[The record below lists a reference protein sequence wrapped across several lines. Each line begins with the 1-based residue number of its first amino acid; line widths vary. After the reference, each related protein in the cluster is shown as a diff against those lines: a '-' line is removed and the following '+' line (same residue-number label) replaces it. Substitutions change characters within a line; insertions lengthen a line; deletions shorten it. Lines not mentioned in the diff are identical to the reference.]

1 MFTFSEIPTSSYLC
15 LAQLVLLFVS
25 LSQLSVKRQLHIL
38 RGRIQLCMME
48 KITWHS
54 NSKSIDDSI
63 HLKFDA
69 PKKPWLRFLKS
80 DPGRRENKDRLP
92 TYVFEGNPLRP
103 IQPLHG
109 LHVADDH
116 HSQSQDASIS
126 QIDADRLKFKRALKK
141 VADLRDGLYGK
152 RLKLK
157 EKRNELRQ
165 ELSILSEADAKFMKA
180 VRQYCSKNQVLEEDF
195 EEKYYTDM
203 EQQRDVV
210 GSLQYDYDQEED
222 EHDVAENELV
232 GEEEK
237 LSIMVS
243 KFLDQGNDEE
253 ALQSNA
259 SSGRHLLP
267 QETIYPPKTDKEV
280 AIEEY
285 QSRQGDARIM
295 QERLADLLAE
305 EDVRRSFAKKREN
318 VGWGFVESEGD
329 FAEEFNK
336 QFREIESELGIIEAD
351 VKRLKDDLIQSGYLE
366 SEPASTIQPASLFSL
381 PPIQPPP
388 RIQAQSPVQ
397 VGRNRA
403 KSDSIAPLVV
413 REISTARVRESR
425 VSQWILVT
433 FGSYRVEQSQQN
445 AILRDLEVE
454 AIGGELL
461 DEKKWT
467 RTARL
472 VFDRL
477 KKHNELDDESRSSWD
492 EIGQQDLLSYSPD
505 KRASQP
511 GDYVFLK
518 GMLEVEQAVNRLE
531 EQFPDKAERNDHTV
545 PYGPSALRMDLHLE
559 YESRSC

>member
-1 MFTFSEIPTSSYLC
+1 MND
-15 LAQLVLLFVS
+15 
-25 LSQLSVKRQLHIL
+25 
-38 RGRIQLCMME
+38 G
-48 KITWHS
+48 ITWHF
-54 NSKSIDDSI
+54 NSKSIDDSM
-63 HLKFDA
+63 HLKFNA
-69 PKKPWLRFLKS
+69 PIEPWLRLLKS
-80 DPGRRENKDRLP
+80 DPGRLENRDWLP
-92 TYVFEGNPLRP
+92 TYMFEGNPLQH
-103 IQPLHG
+103 IQPLH
-109 LHVADDH
+109 LHSADDH
-116 HSQSQDASIS
+116 HSQSQEASIS
-126 QIDADRLKFKRALKK
+126 EIDADRLKLKRLLKK

-157 EKRNELRQ
+157 ERRNELRQ

-180 VRQYCSKNQVLEEDF
+180 VRQYCSRNHVLEGDF

-210 GSLQYDYDQEED
+210 GSLQYDYDQEEE

-232 GEEEK
+232 VEEEE

-253 ALQSNA
+253 ALRSNS

-267 QETIYPPKTDKEV
+267 QEPTYPPPKTDKEA

-305 EDVRRSFAKKREN
+305 QDLRRTFAEKREN
-318 VGWGFVESEGD
+318 LGWGFVESEED
-329 FAEEFNK
+329 FAQEFNY
-336 QFREIESELGIIEAD
+336 QFREIESELGIIQAD
-351 VKRLKDDLIQSGYLE
+351 VKRLKDGLVQSGYLE
-366 SEPASTIQPASLFSL
+366 SEPASTIQPASLFSR

-388 RIQAQSPVQ
+388 RIQAQGPVQ

-403 KSDSIAPLVV
+403 KSDSIAPLIEK
-413 REISTARVRESR
+413 EISTARVRERR

-433 FGSYRVEQSQQN
+433 FGSSPVEQSQQS

-454 AIGGELL
+454 DIGGELL
-461 DEKKWT
+461 YEKTWA
-467 RTARL
+467 RTVRL
-472 VFDRL
+472 VFDHL
-477 KKHNELDDESRSSWD
+477 KKHNVLDDESRSSWD
-492 EIGQQDLLSYSPD
+492 EIGQQDLLSYTAD

-531 EQFPDKAERNDHTV
+531 EQFPDKAEKHDHTI
-545 PYGPSALRMDLHLE
+545 PYGPSALRMDLHLD

>member
-1 MFTFSEIPTSSYLC
+1 
-15 LAQLVLLFVS
+15 
-25 LSQLSVKRQLHIL
+25 
-38 RGRIQLCMME
+38 ME
-48 KITWHS
+48 KITWHF
-54 NSKSIDDSI
+54 NSKSIDDSM
-63 HLKFDA
+63 HLRFNA
-69 PKKPWLRFLKS
+69 PIKPWLRLLKS
-80 DPGRRENKDRLP
+80 DPGRLENKDWLP
-92 TYVFEGNPLRP
+92 TYVFEGNPLQP
-103 IQPLHG
+103 IQPLHD
-109 LHVADDH
+109 LHSGDDH
-116 HSQSQDASIS
+116 QSQYQEALTSE
-126 QIDADRLKFKRALKK
+126 IDADRLKLKRSLKK

-157 EKRNELRQ
+157 ERRNELRQ

-180 VRQYCSKNQVLEEDF
+180 VRQYCSRNHHVLEGDF

-210 GSLQYDYDQEED
+210 GSLQYDYDKEEE
-222 EHDVAENELV
+222 EHDVVENELV
-232 GEEEK
+232 VEEEK

-253 ALQSNA
+253 ALRSNP
-259 SSGRHLLP
+259 SSEHHLLP
-267 QETIYPPKTDKEV
+267 QETTYPPKTDKEA

-295 QERLADLLAE
+295 QERLAELLAE
-305 EDVRRSFAKKREN
+305 KDLRRTFAKKREN
-318 VGWGFVESEGD
+318 LGWGFVESEED
-329 FAEEFNK
+329 FAQEFNY
-336 QFREIESELGIIEAD
+336 QFREIESELGIIQAD
-351 VKRLKDDLIQSGYLE
+351 VKRLKDGLVQSGYLE
-366 SEPASTIQPASLFSL
+366 PEPDPTTQPASLFPGL

-388 RIQAQSPVQ
+388 RIQAQSPVP

-403 KSDSIAPLVV
+403 MSDSIAPLVEK
-413 REISTARVRESR
+413 EIYTARVRESR

-433 FGSYRVEQSQQN
+433 FGSYPVEQSQQS

-454 AIGGELL
+454 VIGGAPY
-461 DEKKWT
+461 EKTWA
-467 RTARL
+467 RTVRL
-472 VFDRL
+472 VFDHL
-477 KKHNELDDESRSSWD
+477 KKHNVLDDESRSSWD
-492 EIGQQDLLSYSPD
+492 DIGQQDLLSYTTD

-531 EQFPDKAERNDHTV
+531 EQFPDKAEQYDHTI

>member
-1 MFTFSEIPTSSYLC
+1 
-15 LAQLVLLFVS
+15 
-25 LSQLSVKRQLHIL
+25 
-38 RGRIQLCMME
+38 MME
-48 KITWHS
+48 KITWHF

-69 PKKPWLRFLKS
+69 PIKPSLRLLKS
-80 DPGRRENKDRLP
+80 DPGRLGNKNRLP
-92 TYVFEGNPLRP
+92 TYRFEGNPLHP
-103 IQPLHG
+103 IKPLHD
-109 LHVADDH
+109 LHSADDH

-126 QIDADRLKFKRALKK
+126 EIDADRLKLKRSLRK

-157 EKRNELRQ
+157 ERRNELRQ

-180 VRQYCSKNQVLEEDF
+180 VRQYCSRNDVLEGDF

-203 EQQRDVV
+203 EQQRDIV
-210 GSLQYDYDQEED
+210 GCLQYDYDQEED

-232 GEEEK
+232 VEEEN

-253 ALQSNA
+253 ALRSNP

-267 QETIYPPKTDKEV
+267 QEIRYPPKTDKEA

-295 QERLADLLAE
+295 QERLAELLAE
-305 EDVRRSFAKKREN
+305 KEVRQTFAKKREN
-318 VGWGFVESEGD
+318 LGWGFEESE
-329 FAEEFNK
+329 EEFAQEFNYR
-336 QFREIESELGIIEAD
+336 FCEIESELGIIQAD
-351 VKRLKDDLIQSGYLE
+351 VKRLKADLVQSGYME
-366 SEPASTIQPASLFSL
+366 SEPASAIQPASLFSF

-388 RIQAQSPVQ
+388 RIHAQSPVQ

-403 KSDSIAPLVV
+403 KSDSIAPLVEK
-413 REISTARVRESR
+413 EISTARVRESR

-433 FGSYRVEQSQQN
+433 FGSSPVQQSQQS

-454 AIGGELL
+454 VIGGESLY
-461 DEKKWT
+461 EETWA
-467 RTARL
+467 RTVRL

-477 KKHNELDDESRSSWD
+477 KKHNVLDDESRSSWD
-492 EIGQQDLLSYSPD
+492 NIGQQDLLSYTPD

-531 EQFPDKAERNDHTV
+531 EQFPDKAEKHDHTI
-545 PYGPSALRMDLHLE
+545 PYGPSALRMDLHVE

>member
-1 MFTFSEIPTSSYLC
+1 
-15 LAQLVLLFVS
+15 
-25 LSQLSVKRQLHIL
+25 
-38 RGRIQLCMME
+38 MME
-48 KITWHS
+48 KITWHF
-54 NSKSIDDSI
+54 NSKSIGDSI
-63 HLKFDA
+63 HWKFDA
-69 PKKPWLRFLKS
+69 PIKPWLRLLKS
-80 DPGRRENKDRLP
+80 DPGRLENKDWLP
-92 TYVFEGNPLRP
+92 AYVFEGNPLQP

-109 LHVADDH
+109 LHGADYH
-116 HSQSQDASIS
+116 HNQSQDASIFE
-126 QIDADRLKFKRALKK
+126 IDADRLKLKRALKK

-157 EKRNELRQ
+157 ERRNELRQ

-180 VRQYCSKNQVLEEDF
+180 VRQYCSRNQVWEDDF

-232 GEEEK
+232 VEEEK

-253 ALQSNA
+253 ALLSNP
-259 SSGRHLLP
+259 SSERHLLP
-267 QETIYPPKTDKEV
+267 QETIYLPKTAKEA

-285 QSRQGDARIM
+285 HSRQGDARIL

-318 VGWGFVESEGD
+318 VGWGLVESEGD
-329 FAEEFNK
+329 FIEEFNV
-336 QFREIESELGIIEAD
+336 QFREIESELGIIQAD
-351 VKRLKDDLIQSGYLE
+351 VKRLKDDLVQFNYLE
-366 SEPASTIQPASLFSL
+366 SEPASTIQPANLFSF
-381 PPIQPPP
+381 PQTQPPP

-403 KSDSIAPLVV
+403 KSDSIAPLVEK
-413 REISTARVRESR
+413 EISTARVRESR

-433 FGSYRVEQSQQN
+433 FGSSPVEQSQQN

-454 AIGGELL
+454 VIGGELL
-461 DEKKWT
+461 DEKTWA
-467 RTARL
+467 RTAQL

-492 EIGQQDLLSYSPD
+492 EIGQQDLLSYTPD

-531 EQFPDKAERNDHTV
+531 EQFPDKAEKHDHTI

>member
-1 MFTFSEIPTSSYLC
+1 
-15 LAQLVLLFVS
+15 
-25 LSQLSVKRQLHIL
+25 
-38 RGRIQLCMME
+38 MME
-48 KITWHS
+48 KITWHF

-69 PKKPWLRFLKS
+69 PTKPWLRLLKS
-80 DPGRRENKDRLP
+80 DPGRRENRDCLP
-92 TYVFEGNPLRP
+92 AYVFEENPLQP

-109 LHVADDH
+109 LHGADDH
-116 HSQSQDASIS
+116 HSQCQDASIS
-126 QIDADRLKFKRALKK
+126 QIDAERLKFKRALKK

-157 EKRNELRQ
+157 ERRNELRQ

-222 EHDVAENELV
+222 EHDMAENELV
-232 GEEEK
+232 VEEEK
-237 LSIMVS
+237 LSTMVS

-253 ALQSNA
+253 ALRSNP

-280 AIEEY
+280 AIEAY

-318 VGWGFVESEGD
+318 VGWGFVEPEGD
-329 FAEEFNK
+329 FAEEFNY
-336 QFREIESELGIIEAD
+336 QFREIESELGNIQAD
-351 VKRLKDDLIQSGYLE
+351 LKRLKDDLVQSGYLE

-403 KSDSIAPLVV
+403 KSDSIAPLVEK
-413 REISTARVRESR
+413 EISTARVRESR

-454 AIGGELL
+454 VIGGESRQ
-461 DEKKWT
+461 EKTWT

-477 KKHNELDDESRSSWD
+477 KQHIELDDESRSSWD
-492 EIGQQDLLSYSPD
+492 VIGQQDLLSYTPD

-531 EQFPDKAERNDHTV
+531 EQFPDKAEKHDHTI